1 MKAGMLDVK
10 GIGVHIKSAFTKS
23 TKNTGLLNYADA
35 LREFGLQRLVQR
47 LADLEEQTWQTTKF
61 YAILDTGMTYSGIN
75 PATGWKDEK
84 CVLCVRQR

>member
-10 GIGVHIKSAFTKS
+10 GIGVHIKSDFTKS

-47 LADLEEQTWQTTKF
+47 LADLEEQTW
-61 YAILDTGMTYSGIN
+61 
-75 PATGWKDEK
+75 
-84 CVLCVRQR
+84 